1 MLKFLSLIFVAIVF
15 FVSDAWSIVAQSA
28 RNAMSYRNVVKTT
41 AATKPQPAAAPEAA
55 EPEVRSI
62 NLKDAVSK
70 NINAVPFE
78 DFEVL
83 LTEEKGYRWDASYSN
98 NVIIL
103 NKSLSANERL
113 MTFKQIANGDA
124 EIFFDYINPKGETVL
139 NKVIYIKAQ

>member
-70 NINAVPFE
+70 NIN
-78 DFEVL
+78 
-83 LTEEKGYRWDASYSN
+83 GHGN
-98 NVIIL
+98 NEYNPRR
-103 NKSLSANERL
+103 NKFSRRNVKLR
-113 MTFKQIANGDA
+113 
-124 EIFFDYINPKGETVL
+124 
-139 NKVIYIKAQ
+139 